1 MTDENS
7 SETENSPDEAQ
18 ETAAKAPMDPVR
30 KWTLIVLGA
39 CVVLM
44 FWYLISDRVTPY
56 TNQARVH
63 ALVVPIAP
71 RVSGIVTDV
80 AVANNEYVSADQE
93 LFRIDRDQYQLA
105 IETAEANLQAA
116 RQATGASTAGVEA
129 ARASVAAAEAGLI
142 RASQD
147 AVRLRRIKEED
158 PGAIS
163 IRRLEQAE
171 ASLSVAQS
179 QLAAS
184 QANLEKAIQDL
195 GEAGDENFRIL
206 QAQAALD
213 QAQLNLSWTSVRA
226 PDDGLLS
233 DVRVD
238 RGNFAAAGAPLMTFI
253 AIHNIWVQADFTE
266 NNLGHV
272 DVGDRVEILF
282 DSLPG
287 RVFSG
292 RVRSTGFGV
301 AVDSAPLGNLPTVE
315 NDRQWLR
322 DAQRFP
328 VLVEFSLQD
337 RGERLNIRVG
347 SQASV
352 IVYTGDNWLFN
363 FVGKVYVRVASL
375 LAKFMS
381 ESPVS

>member
-18 ETAAKAPMDPVR
+18 QTTAKAPMDPVR

-44 FWYLISDRVTPY
+44 FWYLVSDRVTPY

-63 ALVVPIAP
+63 ALVIPIAAE
-71 RVSGIVTDV
+71 VSGVITGV
-80 AVANNEYVSADQE
+80 AVSNNELVSAGQE
-93 LFRIDRDQYQLA
+93 LFQIEPNRYQLA
-105 IETAEANLQAA
+105 VETAQANLQSA
-116 RQATGASTAGVEA
+116 RQATGASTASVDA
-129 ARASVAAAEAGLI
+129 ARASVAAARAGVV
-142 RASQD
+142 RADQD

-163 IRRLEQAE
+163 DRRLEQAE
-171 ASLSVAQS
+171 SSLSVAQS

-195 GEAGDENFRIL
+195 GEAGDQNSRIL
-206 QAQAALD
+206 QARSALEQAELD
-213 QAQLNLSWTSVRA
+213 LERTTVRA
-226 PDDGLLS
+226 PDDGLVT

-238 RGNFAAAGAPLMTFI
+238 NGNFASAGAPLMTFI
-253 AIHNIWVQADFTE
+253 GLDDIWIRADFTE
-266 NNLGHV
+266 NNLGNIKK
-272 DVGDRVEILF
+272 GDKVEIVF

-287 RVFSG
+287 NVLSG
-292 RVRSTGFGV
+292 RIRGTGFGV
-301 AVDSAPLGNLPTVE
+301 SVDTTPLGSLPTV
-315 NDRQWLR
+315 NNNRQWLR

-328 VLVEFSLQD
+328 VDVEFQLSDSSQSQ
-337 RGERLNIRVG
+337 GVRVG
-347 SQASV
+347 AQASV

-363 FVGKVYVRVASL
+363 FFGKIYIRISSVLTYA
-375 LAKFMS
+375 F
-381 ESPVS
+381 

>member
-1 MTDENS
+1 MTDENNNDDVGTA
-7 SETENSPDEAQ
+7 EEDAQ
-18 ETAAKAPMDPVR
+18 GTPAKAPMDPVR

-44 FWYLISDRVTPY
+44 FWYLRSDRVTPY

-63 ALVVPIAP
+63 ALVVPIAAQ
-71 RVSGIVTDV
+71 VSGIVTDV
-80 AVANNEYVSADQE
+80 AVTNNEYVSADQE
-93 LFRIDRDQYQLA
+93 LLQIDRDQYELA
-105 IETAEANLQAA
+105 VDTAQANLQTA
-116 RQATGASTAGVEA
+116 RQATGVSAANVDA
-129 ARASVAAAEAGLI
+129 ARASVDAS
-142 RASQD
+142 RASMVRSEQD

-163 IRRLEQAE
+163 DRRVEQAVS
-171 ASLSVAQS
+171 ALIVAQS
-179 QLAAS
+179 RLIAS

-195 GEAGDENFRIL
+195 GEAGEKNSRIL
-206 QAQAALD
+206 QAQAALG
-213 QAQLNLSWTSVRA
+213 QAELDLSRTTVRA
-226 PDDGLLS
+226 PDDGLLT

-238 RGNFAAAGAPLMTFI
+238 RGNFAAAGTPLMTFI

-266 NNLGHV
+266 NNLGHI
-272 DVGDRVEILF
+272 DSGDRVEIVF

-287 RVFSG
+287 RVISG

-301 AVDSAPLGNLPTVE
+301 AVSSAPLGKLPTIE
-315 NDRQWLR
+315 NNRQWLR

-328 VLVEFSLQD
+328 VQVEFQL
-337 RGERLNIRVG
+337 GERSERLGIRVG

-363 FVGKVYVRVASL
+363 FVGKIYIRIASL
-375 LAKFMS
+375 LTYAF
-381 ESPVS
+381 

>member
-1 MTDENS
+1 M
-7 SETENSPDEAQ
+7 
-18 ETAAKAPMDPVR
+18 
-30 KWTLIVLGA
+30 
-39 CVVLM
+39 
-44 FWYLISDRVTPY
+44 
-56 TNQARVH
+56 H
-63 ALVVPIAP
+63 ALVVPIAA

-93 LFRIDRDQYQLA
+93 LLQIDRNRYELA
-105 IETAEANLQAA
+105 VETAQANLQSA
-116 RQATGASTAGVEA
+116 RQATGASTANVDA

-142 RASQD
+142 RARQD

-163 IRRLEQAE
+163 VRRVEQAE
-171 ASLSVAQS
+171 AGLSVARS
-179 QLAAS
+179 QLTAS

-195 GEAGDENFRIL
+195 GEAGEENFRIL

-213 QAQLNLSWTSVRA
+213 QAQLDLSWTSVRA
-226 PDDGLLS
+226 PDDGLLT
-233 DVRVD
+233 DVRLD

-266 NNLGHV
+266 NNLGHI
-272 DVGDRVEILF
+272 DPGDRVEILF

-287 RVFSG
+287 RVFPG

-301 AVDSAPLGNLPTVE
+301 AISSAPLGNLPTIE

-328 VLVEFSLQD
+328 VLVEFQLED
-337 RGERLNIRVG
+337 RGERLGIRVG

-363 FVGKVYVRVASL
+363 FVGKMYIRIASIL
-375 LAKFMS
+375 TYAF
-381 ESPVS
+381 